1 MELKKISMAFSIS
14 TLVSLVYPSL
24 GRENGDNHPL
34 VNLGPEM
41 DAVEAVFPASQDY
54 NFNMLENLPTKYMMY
69 LGTCK
74 DKMESSCKKCTEDAI
89 EKILTRKKTISRECC
104 VKVVKAEKQYYM
116 EIRKVMFL
124 YYQLNRFA
132 FHVSFRTNEVWNR
145 CSNEVESLSSSQ
157 Y

>member
-41 DAVEAVFPASQDY
+41 DAVEAVFPLHKITILICLKTSQQ
-54 NFNMLENLPTKYMMY
+54 NTWCISEPARIKWKVVVKNVLKMLLKRFLRE
-69 LGTCK
+69 
-74 DKMESSCKKCTEDAI
+74 
-89 EKILTRKKTISRECC
+89 KKTISRECC

-132 FHVSFRTNEVWNR
+132 SHVSFRTNEVWNR

>member
-89 EKILTRKKTISRECC
+89 EKILTRKKN
-104 VKVVKAEKQYYM
+104 Y
-116 EIRKVMFL
+116 F
-124 YYQLNRFA
+124 
-132 FHVSFRTNEVWNR
+132 
-145 CSNEVESLSSSQ
+145 
-157 Y
+157 